1 MQVFVL
7 YKQQSV
13 RKLSIS
19 GWVLGGSSCLSRHW
33 LLSGVIPALSYKTV
47 NAFLSPE
54 LTHTLPQTPGQ
65 DRGQSKGLYMHLVDS
80 FPCWSFRQ
88 KGDRCIGS
96 FMNLANYSYF
106 SGMCNMTAEQSPAEA
121 SPVVMSPN
129 VSLDSPLPPPP
140 LMLQARSKESIL
152 IKSEPR
158 GNSPN
163 TEDGGALGQTEEH
176 LPSGSRR
183 RKRPV
188 QRGKPPYSYIAL
200 IAMAIAN
207 SPERK
212 LTLGGIY
219 KFIMER
225 FPFYRENSKKWQ
237 NSIRHNLTLNDC
249 FVKIPREPG
258 RPGKGNYWTLDPA
271 AEDMFDNGSFLRRR
285 KRFKRTDVSTY
296 PGYMQSSSAFT
307 PTPMGRPSYPNALY
321 AGIGS
326 GYGSQLTATSP
337 HPAMLHH
344 YQTSA
349 GVSQG
354 QPRMFSIDNI
364 ISQQTVVQSGP
375 VGDLN
380 SQALGLGGGD
390 LSTMTSSC
398 SVTGADPSACFQ
410 TQTVNPSANM
420 LSRNSGNLSSNLT
433 TGYPYSSP
441 ASPPNLPTMTQS
453 GFSPGSSQVYCTS
466 NRLSLPALR
475 PSSCSEHS
483 EQLLGLSSPMNYNNT
498 YMRQANFASG
508 LERYM

>member
-1 MQVFVL
+1 
-7 YKQQSV
+7 
-13 RKLSIS
+13 
-19 GWVLGGSSCLSRHW
+19 
-33 LLSGVIPALSYKTV
+33 
-47 NAFLSPE
+47 
-54 LTHTLPQTPGQ
+54 
-65 DRGQSKGLYMHLVDS
+65 
-80 FPCWSFRQ
+80 
-88 KGDRCIGS
+88 
-96 FMNLANYSYF
+96 MNLANFSYF
-106 SGMCNMTAEQSPAEA
+106 TGMCNMTAESQHSPAEA
-121 SPVVMSPN
+121 GSPVVLSPN
-129 VSLDSPLPPPP
+129 VSLDSPIPLPPPA
-140 LMLQARSKESIL
+140 LNHQARTKDGVL
-152 IKSEPR
+152 IKAEPR
-158 GNSPN
+158 GSSPN
-163 TEDGGALGQTEEH
+163 TEREEGVSLGQTEEH
-176 LPSGSRR
+176 LPATGSRR

-307 PTPMGRPSYPNALY
+307 PTPMGRQAYPNTLY
-321 AGIGS
+321 PGVTS
-326 GYGSQLTATSP
+326 GYGSQLPGSP

-344 YQTSA
+344 YQASA
-349 GVSQG
+349 GVTQG

-364 ISQQTVVQSGP
+364 ISQQTMMQSG
-375 VGDLN
+375 GDLN
-380 SQALGLGGGD
+380 SQSLGLGAGD
-390 LSTMTSSC
+390 LGAMTSSC
-398 SVTGADPSACFQ
+398 SVSTPDPTCFQ
-410 TQTVNPSANM
+410 TQPINPTSNM
-420 LSRNSGNLSSNLT
+420 LSRNTGSLASNMTTSYTYPSS
-433 TGYPYSSP
+433 
-441 ASPPNLPTMTQS
+441 ASPTHLSGVTQS
-453 GFSPGSSQVYCTS
+453 SFSPGGSQVYCS
-466 NRLSLPALR
+466 GNRISLPPVRSGTCADHTESLLALSG
-475 PSSCSEHS
+475 PA
-483 EQLLGLSSPMNYNNT
+483 MNSYNNS

>member
-1 MQVFVL
+1 M
-7 YKQQSV
+7 
-13 RKLSIS
+13 
-19 GWVLGGSSCLSRHW
+19 
-33 LLSGVIPALSYKTV
+33 T
-47 NAFLSPE
+47 
-54 LTHTLPQTPGQ
+54 
-65 DRGQSKGLYMHLVDS
+65 
-80 FPCWSFRQ
+80 
-88 KGDRCIGS
+88 
-96 FMNLANYSYF
+96 LANYSYF
-106 SGMCNMTAEQSPAEA
+106 SGMCNMTAEPSPAEA
-121 SPVVMSPN
+121 SPDVMSPN

-140 LMLQARSKESIL
+140 LMLQARPKDGIL
-152 IKSEPR
+152 IKSEPQ
-158 GNSPN
+158 GSSPGA
-163 TEDGGALGQTEEH
+163 EDGAAVGHAEDH
-176 LPSGSRR
+176 LPTGSRR

-307 PTPMGRPSYPNALY
+307 PTPMGRSSYPNALY

-326 GYGSQLTATSP
+326 GYGSQLTAASP
-337 HPAMLHH
+337 HPAMMHH
-344 YQTSA
+344 YQSPP
-349 GVSQG
+349 GVGQV

-364 ISQQTVVQSGP
+364 ISQQTVVQGGPAGELSG
-375 VGDLN
+375 
-380 SQALGLGGGD
+380 QALGLSCGD
-390 LSTMTSSC
+390 LGAMTSSC
-398 SVTGADPSACFQ
+398 SVTSTDPSGCFQ
-410 TQTVNPSANM
+410 GQTANPAANM
-420 LSRNSGNLSSNLT
+420 LGRNSGNLTSNLPA
-433 TGYPYSSP
+433 GYPYSSAS
-441 ASPPNLPTMTQS
+441 ASPPNLPSMSQS
-453 GFSPGSSQVYCTS
+453 GFSPGGSQVYCS
-466 NRLSLPALR
+466 GNRLSLPALR
-475 PSSCSEHS
+475 HGSCAEHT
-483 EQLLGLSSPMNYNNT
+483 EQLLGLPNPINSYNNS
-498 YMRQANFASG
+498 YMRQGNFTTG

>member
-1 MQVFVL
+1 
-7 YKQQSV
+7 
-13 RKLSIS
+13 
-19 GWVLGGSSCLSRHW
+19 
-33 LLSGVIPALSYKTV
+33 
-47 NAFLSPE
+47 
-54 LTHTLPQTPGQ
+54 
-65 DRGQSKGLYMHLVDS
+65 
-80 FPCWSFRQ
+80 
-88 KGDRCIGS
+88 
-96 FMNLANYSYF
+96 MNLANYSYY
-106 SGMCNMTAEQSPAEA
+106 SGMCNMTAETQHSPAEV
-121 SPVVMSPN
+121 SPVVLSPN
-129 VSLDSPLPPPP
+129 VSLDSPLPP
-140 LMLQARSKESIL
+140 LMLQARSKDGVL

-158 GNSPN
+158 GTSPDA
-163 TEDGGALGQTEEH
+163 EDGVALGQTDQEH
-176 LPSGSRR
+176 LPTGSRR

-296 PGYMQSSSAFT
+296 PGYIQSSSAFT
-307 PTPMGRPSYPNALY
+307 PTPMGRPSYPNTLY

-326 GYGSQLTATSP
+326 GYAASSP
-337 HPAMLHH
+337 HPAMLH

-349 GVSQG
+349 GVCQA

-364 ISQQTVVQSGP
+364 ISPQAVGELNPQALQGLG
-375 VGDLN
+375 VGDL
-380 SQALGLGGGD
+380 AA
-390 LSTMTSSC
+390 MTSSC
-398 SVTGADPSACFQ
+398 SGDPSACYQ
-410 TQTVNPSANM
+410 TQTVNQSANM
-420 LSRNSGNLSSNLT
+420 LSRNSGNISNMSSNLT
-433 TGYPYSSP
+433 PAYPYSSP
-441 ASPPNLPTMTQS
+441 ASPPNLSGMAQS
-453 GFSPGSSQVYCTS
+453 GFSPGSSQVYCQG
-466 NRLSLPALR
+466 NRLSLPAMR
-475 PSSCSEHS
+475 SSSCAEHT
-483 EQLLGLSSPMNYNNT
+483 EQLLGLSGPMNTYNNS

>member
-1 MQVFVL
+1 
-7 YKQQSV
+7 
-13 RKLSIS
+13 
-19 GWVLGGSSCLSRHW
+19 
-33 LLSGVIPALSYKTV
+33 
-47 NAFLSPE
+47 
-54 LTHTLPQTPGQ
+54 
-65 DRGQSKGLYMHLVDS
+65 
-80 FPCWSFRQ
+80 
-88 KGDRCIGS
+88 
-96 FMNLANYSYF
+96 MNLASYSYF
-106 SGMCNMTAEQSPAEA
+106 SGMCNMTAETQHSPAEA

-140 LMLQARSKESIL
+140 LMLQARPKDGVL

-158 GNSPN
+158 GSSPN
-163 TEDGGALGQTEEH
+163 TEDGAAAGQTEEH
-176 LPSGSRR
+176 LPTGSRR

-307 PTPMGRPSYPNALY
+307 PTPMSRPSYPNTLY

-326 GYGSQLTATSP
+326 GYGSQLSASSP

-349 GVSQG
+349 GVGQG

-364 ISQQTVVQSGP
+364 ISQQTVMQGGP
-375 VGDLN
+375 GAELN
-380 SQALGLGGGD
+380 SQALGLAGGD
-390 LSTMTSSC
+390 LGTMTSGC
-398 SVTGADPSACFQ
+398 SVNGSDPSACFQ
-410 TQTVNPSANM
+410 AQTVNPAANM
-420 LSRNSGNLSSNLT
+420 LGRNSGNLSSNLAG
-433 TGYPYSSP
+433 GYPYSSS
-441 ASPPNLPTMTQS
+441 ASPPNLPAMTQS
-453 GFSPGSSQVYCTS
+453 GFSPGSSQVYCS
-466 NRLSLPALR
+466 GNRLSLSALR
-475 PSSCSEHS
+475 PGSCAEHT
-483 EQLLGLSSPMNYNNT
+483 EQLLGLSNPMNSYNNT

>member
-1 MQVFVL
+1 
-7 YKQQSV
+7 
-13 RKLSIS
+13 
-19 GWVLGGSSCLSRHW
+19 
-33 LLSGVIPALSYKTV
+33 
-47 NAFLSPE
+47 
-54 LTHTLPQTPGQ
+54 
-65 DRGQSKGLYMHLVDS
+65 
-80 FPCWSFRQ
+80 
-88 KGDRCIGS
+88 
-96 FMNLANYSYF
+96 MNLANYSYF
-106 SGMCNMTAEQSPAEA
+106 SGMCNMTAESQLSPAEAA

-140 LMLQARSKESIL
+140 LMLQPRTKDGVL

-158 GNSPN
+158 GSSPN
-163 TEDGGALGQTEEH
+163 TDREEGAALGQTEEH
-176 LPSGSRR
+176 LPTGSRR

-237 NSIRHNLTLNDC
+237 NSVRHNLTLNDC

-307 PTPMGRPSYPNALY
+307 PTPMGRPSYPNTLY
-321 AGIGS
+321 PGIGS
-326 GYGSQLTATSP
+326 SYGSQLGGSP

-349 GVSQG
+349 GVAQG

-364 ISQQTVVQSGP
+364 ISQQSVMQGGP
-375 VGDLN
+375 GGELNPQAMGLGSGDLGAM
-380 SQALGLGGGD
+380 SA
-390 LSTMTSSC
+390 SC
-398 SVTGADPSACFQ
+398 SVTGTDPSACFQ
-410 TQTVNPSANM
+410 TQMNPSANV
-420 LSRNSGNLSSNLT
+420 LSRGSGSLPSNLT
-433 TGYPYSSP
+433 SGYPYPSS
-441 ASPPNLPTMTQS
+441 ASPPHLPSMAQS
-453 GFSPGSSQVYCTS
+453 SFSPGSSQVYCAG
-466 NRLSLPALR
+466 NRLPLPAVR
-475 PSSCSEHS
+475 SGSCAEHS
-483 EQLLGLSSPMNYNNT
+483 DQLLGLSSPMNSYNNS

>member
-1 MQVFVL
+1 
-7 YKQQSV
+7 
-13 RKLSIS
+13 
-19 GWVLGGSSCLSRHW
+19 
-33 LLSGVIPALSYKTV
+33 
-47 NAFLSPE
+47 
-54 LTHTLPQTPGQ
+54 
-65 DRGQSKGLYMHLVDS
+65 
-80 FPCWSFRQ
+80 
-88 KGDRCIGS
+88 
-96 FMNLANYSYF
+96 MNLANFSYF
-106 SGMCNMTAEQSPAEA
+106 SGMCNMMAESQESPAEA
-121 SPVVMSPN
+121 ASPLVMSPN
-129 VSLDSPLPPPP
+129 VSLDSPLPPSP
-140 LMLQARSKESIL
+140 LMLQARIKDGVL

-158 GNSPN
+158 ATSPN
-163 TEDGGALGQTEEH
+163 ADREEGATLCQTEEQ
-176 LPSGSRR
+176 LPTGSRR

-307 PTPMGRPSYPNALY
+307 PTPMGRPAYPNTMY
-321 AGIGS
+321 PGIGS
-326 GYGSQLTATSP
+326 GYGSQLAGTP
-337 HPAMLHH
+337 HPAMLHQ
-344 YQTSA
+344 YQTPA

-364 ISQQTVVQSGP
+364 ISQQSVMQG
-375 VGDLN
+375 GELN
-380 SQALGLGGGD
+380 PLGLGGGD
-390 LSTMTSSC
+390 LGTMSASC
-398 SVTGADPSACFQ
+398 SLTGTDPSNCFQ
-410 TQTVNPSANM
+410 MQTVNPSG
-420 LSRNSGNLSSNLT
+420 NSLGRSGGGLSSNLAP
-433 TGYPYSSP
+433 GYPYSSS
-441 ASPPNLPTMTQS
+441 ASPPHIPSMMQS
-453 GFSPGSSQVYCTS
+453 SFSPGSSQVYCTG
-466 NRLSLPALR
+466 NRLSLPAVR
-475 PSSCSEHS
+475 SGSCVEHT
-483 EQLLGLSSPMNYNNT
+483 EQLLGLSSTMNSYNNS

-508 LERYM
+508 LDRYM

>member
-1 MQVFVL
+1 
-7 YKQQSV
+7 
-13 RKLSIS
+13 
-19 GWVLGGSSCLSRHW
+19 
-33 LLSGVIPALSYKTV
+33 
-47 NAFLSPE
+47 
-54 LTHTLPQTPGQ
+54 
-65 DRGQSKGLYMHLVDS
+65 
-80 FPCWSFRQ
+80 
-88 KGDRCIGS
+88 
-96 FMNLANYSYF
+96 MNLANYSYF
-106 SGMCNMTAEQSPAEA
+106 SGMCNMTAETQHSPAEA

-129 VSLDSPLPPPP
+129 VSLDSPLPPPS
-140 LMLQARSKESIL
+140 LMLQARPKDNVL

-158 GNSPN
+158 GSSPN
-163 TEDGGALGQTEEH
+163 TEDATQGQTEEH
-176 LPSGSRR
+176 LPTGSRR

-307 PTPMGRPSYPNALY
+307 PTPISRPSYPNTLY

-344 YQTSA
+344 YQSSA
-349 GVSQG
+349 GVGQG

-364 ISQQTVVQSGP
+364 ISQQTVMQGGP
-375 VGDLN
+375 TGELN
-380 SQALGLGGGD
+380 SQALGDLG
-390 LSTMTSSC
+390 TMTSSC
-398 SVTGADPSACFQ
+398 SATGPDPSACYQ
-410 TQTVNPSANM
+410 SQNVNPSANM
-420 LSRNSGNLSSNLT
+420 LSRNNGNLSSNLAG
-433 TGYPYSSP
+433 GYPYSSS
-441 ASPPNLPTMTQS
+441 ASPPNLSTMTQS
-453 GFSPGSSQVYCTS
+453 GFSPGSSQVYCAS
-466 NRLSLPALR
+466 NRLSLSALR
-475 PSSCSEHS
+475 PASCAEHTD
-483 EQLLGLSSPMNYNNT
+483 QLLGLSGPINSYNNT

-508 LERYM
+508 LERYL

>member
-1 MQVFVL
+1 
-7 YKQQSV
+7 
-13 RKLSIS
+13 
-19 GWVLGGSSCLSRHW
+19 
-33 LLSGVIPALSYKTV
+33 
-47 NAFLSPE
+47 
-54 LTHTLPQTPGQ
+54 
-65 DRGQSKGLYMHLVDS
+65 
-80 FPCWSFRQ
+80 
-88 KGDRCIGS
+88 
-96 FMNLANYSYF
+96 
-106 SGMCNMTAEQSPAEA
+106 MTAEPSPAEPEA
-121 SPVVMSPN
+121 SPGVMSPG
-129 VSLDSPLPPPP
+129 VSLDSPLPAG
-140 LMLQARSKESIL
+140 LQSRSKDGIL
-152 IKSEPR
+152 IKLEPR
-158 GNSPN
+158 GGSPSA
-163 TEDGGALGQTEEH
+163 EDGGAVGQTEEH

-296 PGYMQSSSAFT
+296 PGYMQNSSAFT
-307 PTPMGRPSYPNALY
+307 PTPMGRPSYPNSLY

-326 GYGSQLTATSP
+326 GYGSQLTSASP

-344 YQTSA
+344 YQNPA

-354 QPRMFSIDNI
+354 QPRMFSIDNL
-364 ISQQTVVQSGP
+364 ISQQAVVQSGP
-375 VGDLN
+375 AAELN
-380 SQALGLGGGD
+380 SQALGLGAAGD

-398 SVTGADPSACFQ
+398 SVTGTDPSACFQ

-420 LSRNSGNLSSNLT
+420 LNRNSGNLSSSLSA
-433 TGYPYSSP
+433 GYPYSSSS
-441 ASPPNLPTMTQS
+441 ASPPNLPSMSQA
-453 GFSPGSSQVYCTS
+453 GFSPGGSQVYCSS
-466 NRLSLPALR
+466 NRLPLPSLR
-475 PSSCSEHS
+475 PGSCAEHA
-483 EQLLGLSSPMNYNNT
+483 EQLLGLPSSMNSYNSG

>member
-1 MQVFVL
+1 M
-7 YKQQSV
+7 
-13 RKLSIS
+13 
-19 GWVLGGSSCLSRHW
+19 
-33 LLSGVIPALSYKTV
+33 T
-47 NAFLSPE
+47 
-54 LTHTLPQTPGQ
+54 
-65 DRGQSKGLYMHLVDS
+65 
-80 FPCWSFRQ
+80 
-88 KGDRCIGS
+88 
-96 FMNLANYSYF
+96 LANYSCF
-106 SGMCNMTAEQSPAEA
+106 SGMMCNMSAELSPAEA

-129 VSLDSPLPPPP
+129 VSLDSPPP
-140 LMLQARSKESIL
+140 LMLQARSKDNVL

-158 GNSPN
+158 GGSPG
-163 TEDGGALGQTEEH
+163 TEDGCAPGQTEEH
-176 LPSGSRR
+176 LPAGSRR

-307 PTPMGRPSYPNALY
+307 PTPMGRPPYPNTLY

-326 GYGSQLTATSP
+326 GYGSQLTAASP
-337 HPAMLHH
+337 HPAMMHH
-344 YQTSA
+344 YQTPSS
-349 GVSQG
+349 GMGQGG
-354 QPRMFSIDNI
+354 QPRMFSIDNL
-364 ISQQTVVQSGP
+364 ISQQTGVQGAE
-375 VGDLN
+375 LN
-380 SQALGLGGGD
+380 PQTMGLGGAELG
-390 LSTMTSSC
+390 TMTSSC
-398 SVTGADPSACFQ
+398 SVSGTEPCFQ
-410 TQTVNPSANM
+410 NQTVNPNM
-420 LSRNSGNLSSNLT
+420 LRNNNLT
-433 TGYPYSSP
+433 SGYPYSSS
-441 ASPPNLPTMTQS
+441 ASASPNLPSSVSQA
-453 GFSPGSSQVYCTS
+453 GFSPGGSQVYCPG
-466 NRLSLPALR
+466 NRLSLQGLR
-475 PSSCSEHS
+475 HSSCPEHP
-483 EQLLGLSSPMNYNNT
+483 EQLLGLSPPMNSYNSS
-498 YMRQANFASG
+498 YMRQGSFGSG

>member
-1 MQVFVL
+1 
-7 YKQQSV
+7 
-13 RKLSIS
+13 
-19 GWVLGGSSCLSRHW
+19 
-33 LLSGVIPALSYKTV
+33 
-47 NAFLSPE
+47 
-54 LTHTLPQTPGQ
+54 
-65 DRGQSKGLYMHLVDS
+65 
-80 FPCWSFRQ
+80 
-88 KGDRCIGS
+88 
-96 FMNLANYSYF
+96 MNLASYSYF
-106 SGMCNMTAEQSPAEA
+106 SGMCNMTAEHSPAEA

-129 VSLDSPLPPPP
+129 MSLDSPLPPPPPPPP
-140 LMLQARSKESIL
+140 LMLQARSKDGVL

-158 GNSPN
+158 GSSPA
-163 TEDGGALGQTEEH
+163 TEDGAALVQADQDH
-176 LPSGSRR
+176 LPTGSRR

-307 PTPMGRPSYPNALY
+307 PTPMGRPSYPNTLY

-326 GYGSQLTATSP
+326 GYGSQLTTASP

-344 YQTSA
+344 YQTST
-349 GVSQG
+349 GVGQG

-364 ISQQTVVQSGP
+364 ISQQTVVQGGP
-375 VGDLN
+375 GGDLN

-390 LSTMTSSC
+390 LGSMTSSC
-398 SVTGADPSACFQ
+398 SVAVTDPSSCFQ

-420 LSRNSGNLSSNLT
+420 LSRNAGSLSSNLT
-433 TGYPYSSP
+433 AGYPYSSP
-441 ASPPNLPTMTQS
+441 GSPPNLTTMSQS
-453 GFSPGSSQVYCTS
+453 GFSPGSSQVYCS
-466 NRLSLPALR
+466 GNRLSLPALR
-475 PSSCSEHS
+475 PSSCAEHT
-483 EQLLGLSSPMNYNNT
+483 EQLLGLSSPMNSYNNT

>member
-1 MQVFVL
+1 
-7 YKQQSV
+7 
-13 RKLSIS
+13 
-19 GWVLGGSSCLSRHW
+19 
-33 LLSGVIPALSYKTV
+33 
-47 NAFLSPE
+47 
-54 LTHTLPQTPGQ
+54 
-65 DRGQSKGLYMHLVDS
+65 
-80 FPCWSFRQ
+80 
-88 KGDRCIGS
+88 
-96 FMNLANYSYF
+96 MNLANYSYF
-106 SGMCNMTAEQSPAEA
+106 SGMCNMTAETQHSPAEA

-140 LMLQARSKESIL
+140 LMLQARSKDNVL

-158 GNSPN
+158 GSSPN
-163 TEDGGALGQTEEH
+163 TEDGAATGQTEEH
-176 LPSGSRR
+176 LPTGSRR

-296 PGYMQSSSAFT
+296 PGYMQNTSAFT
-307 PTPMGRPSYPNALY
+307 PTPMSRPSYPNTLY

-326 GYGSQLTATSP
+326 GYGSQLTSTSP

-349 GVSQG
+349 GVGQG

-364 ISQQTVVQSGP
+364 ISQQAVMQGGP
-375 VGDLN
+375 AGDLTT
-380 SQALGLGGGD
+380 LGLNGD
-390 LSTMTSSC
+390 LAAMTSC
-398 SVTGADPSACFQ
+398 SVNGTDPSACFQ
-410 TQTVNPSANM
+410 APAVNPSASM
-420 LSRNSGNLSSNLT
+420 LSRNSGNISANISS
-433 TGYPYSSP
+433 GYSYSSS
-441 ASPPNLPTMTQS
+441 ASPPNLSTMTQS
-453 GFSPGSSQVYCTS
+453 GFSPGGSQVYCSS
-466 NRLSLPALR
+466 NRLSLSALR
-475 PSSCSEHS
+475 PGSCAEHT
-483 EQLLGLSSPMNYNNT
+483 EQLLGLSGSMNSYNNT
-498 YMRQANFASG
+498 YMRQTNFASG

>member
-1 MQVFVL
+1 
-7 YKQQSV
+7 
-13 RKLSIS
+13 
-19 GWVLGGSSCLSRHW
+19 
-33 LLSGVIPALSYKTV
+33 
-47 NAFLSPE
+47 
-54 LTHTLPQTPGQ
+54 
-65 DRGQSKGLYMHLVDS
+65 
-80 FPCWSFRQ
+80 
-88 KGDRCIGS
+88 
-96 FMNLANYSYF
+96 MNLANFSYF
-106 SGMCNMTAEQSPAEA
+106 SGMCNMTAESRHSPAEA
-121 SPVVMSPN
+121 ASPVGVSPN
-129 VSLDSPLPPPP
+129 VSLDSPVPPPP
-140 LMLQARSKESIL
+140 LLIQARAKDGVL

-158 GNSPN
+158 GSSPN
-163 TEDGGALGQTEEH
+163 TDREEGAPLGHTEEH
-176 LPSGSRR
+176 LPPTGSRR

-307 PTPMGRPSYPNALY
+307 PTPMGRPAYPNTLY
-321 AGIGS
+321 PGMGS
-326 GYGSQLTATSP
+326 SYGSQLAGSP

-344 YQTSA
+344 YQASA
-349 GVSQG
+349 GVSAQG
-354 QPRMFSIDNI
+354 QHRMFSIDNI
-364 ISQQTVVQSGP
+364 ISQQTVMQSGP
-375 VGDLN
+375 GGDLN
-380 SQALGLGGGD
+380 PQALGLGGGE
-390 LSTMTSSC
+390 LGTMAASC
-398 SVTGADPSACFQ
+398 SVSGADPSSCFQ
-410 TQTVNPSANM
+410 TQTVNPSASV
-420 LSRNSGNLSSNLT
+420 LSRGSGTLSSNLAAA
-433 TGYPYSSP
+433 YPYSSS
-441 ASPPNLPTMTQS
+441 ASPPHLPAMTQPS
-453 GFSPGSSQVYCTS
+453 FSPGSSQVYCPG
-466 NRLSLPALR
+466 NRLSLPSVR
-475 PSSCSEHS
+475 SSSCAEHT
-483 EQLLGLSSPMNYNNT
+483 EQLLGLSGPPMNSYNNS

>member
-1 MQVFVL
+1 
-7 YKQQSV
+7 
-13 RKLSIS
+13 
-19 GWVLGGSSCLSRHW
+19 
-33 LLSGVIPALSYKTV
+33 
-47 NAFLSPE
+47 
-54 LTHTLPQTPGQ
+54 
-65 DRGQSKGLYMHLVDS
+65 
-80 FPCWSFRQ
+80 
-88 KGDRCIGS
+88 
-96 FMNLANYSYF
+96 MNLANYSYF
-106 SGMCNMTAEQSPAEA
+106 SGMCNMTAEMQHSSPPAEA
-121 SPVVMSPN
+121 SPVVMSPG
-129 VSLDSPLPPPP
+129 VCLDSPQPPPV
-140 LMLQARSKESIL
+140 LQARPKENGVL

-158 GNSPN
+158 GHSPN
-163 TEDGGALGQTEEH
+163 AEEDGGAAGHTEEH
-176 LPSGSRR
+176 LPTGSRR

-307 PTPMGRPSYPNALY
+307 PTPMGRPSYPNTLY

-326 GYGSQLTATSP
+326 GYGSQLTAASP

-344 YQTSA
+344 YQTP
-349 GVSQG
+349 GGGGGGGGQG
-354 QPRMFSIDNI
+354 QPRSMFSIDNL
-364 ISQQTVVQSGP
+364 ISQQQQQQQTAQGGAG
-375 VGDLN
+375 GDL
-380 SQALGLGGGD
+380 SPQALGLGLHLGGD
-390 LSTMTSSC
+390 MGAMTSGC
-398 SVTGADPSACFQ
+398 SVAGNEPPGCFQ
-410 TQTVNPSANM
+410 GQAAVNHPSGNM
-420 LSRNSGNLSSNLT
+420 LSRSSGNLPSNLAA
-433 TGYPYSSP
+433 GYPYSSSG
-441 ASPPNLPTMTQS
+441 SPPHLSTMGGQS
-453 GFSPGSSQVYCTS
+453 GFSPGSSQVYCS
-466 NRLSLPALR
+466 GNRLSLPALR
-475 PSSCSEHS
+475 PGSCAEHTD
-483 EQLLGLSSPMNYNNT
+483 QLLGLPSPMNSYNNS

>member
-1 MQVFVL
+1 
-7 YKQQSV
+7 
-13 RKLSIS
+13 
-19 GWVLGGSSCLSRHW
+19 
-33 LLSGVIPALSYKTV
+33 
-47 NAFLSPE
+47 
-54 LTHTLPQTPGQ
+54 
-65 DRGQSKGLYMHLVDS
+65 
-80 FPCWSFRQ
+80 
-88 KGDRCIGS
+88 
-96 FMNLANYSYF
+96 MNLANFSYF
-106 SGMCNMTAEQSPAEA
+106 SGMCNMTAESQQSPADAA
-121 SPVVMSPN
+121 SPLVMLPN
-129 VSLDSPLPPPP
+129 VSLDSPIPPPP
-140 LMLQARSKESIL
+140 LKLPDRTKDGVL

-158 GNSPN
+158 GPSPN
-163 TEDGGALGQTEEH
+163 TDREEGAALGQTEE
-176 LPSGSRR
+176 LMPTGSRR

-296 PGYMQSSSAFT
+296 PGYLQSSSAFT
-307 PTPMGRPSYPNALY
+307 STSMGRPAYPNTLY
-321 AGIGS
+321 PGIGT
-326 GYGSQLTATSP
+326 GYGSQLAASP
-337 HPAMLHH
+337 HPGMLHH

-364 ISQQTVVQSGP
+364 ISQESVMQG
-375 VGDLN
+375 GELN
-380 SQALGLGGGD
+380 PLGLGGGD
-390 LSTMTSSC
+390 LGTMSASC
-398 SVTGADPSACFQ
+398 SLTGTDPSNCFQ
-410 TQTVNPSANM
+410 MQTVNPSG
-420 LSRNSGNLSSNLT
+420 NSLGRGGGGLSSNLAP
-433 TGYPYSSP
+433 GYPYSSS
-441 ASPPNLPTMTQS
+441 ASPPHLPSMTQS
-453 GFSPGSSQVYCTS
+453 SFSPGTSQVYCTG
-466 NRLSLPALR
+466 NRMSLPTVR
-475 PSSCSEHS
+475 SGSCAEHT
-483 EQLLGLSSPMNYNNT
+483 EQLLGLSSPMNSYNNS

-508 LERYM
+508 LDRYM